1 MANFTAADIKR
12 LRELTAAGMLDT
24 KKALE
29 EADGD
34 FDKAVEILRLKG
46 AKDVNKRQG
55 RTAGNGLVA
64 AKIDGTASAVL
75 VELNCETDFVAKNE
89 RFQQLGEQVA
99 EHVAATAPAD
109 SETLL
114 SSSLAGKPVS
124 EHVAEVSAALGEKLE
139 VGRFGK
145 LGGEGKHVFLYLH
158 KTDPDLPP
166 QIGVVVELDAD
177 APEVGKDVAQ
187 HVAAMAPRYLTSAE
201 VPADAVETERRLAEQ
216 MAKDE
221 GKPEQAISKIVEGR
235 VNAFYKDVVLV
246 DQVFVKDGK
255 KPVKSVLAEA
265 GANITGFLRFRVG
278 QA

>member
-12 LRELTAAGMLDT
+12 LRELTAAGMMDT

-64 AKIDGTASAVL
+64 ARLEGTASGVL
-75 VELNCETDFVAKNE
+75 VELNCETDFVSKNE
-89 RFQQLGEQVA
+89 RFQELGEQLA

-109 SETLL
+109 RDALL
-114 SSSLAGKPVS
+114 SSSLSGKPVS
-124 EHVAEVSAALGEKLE
+124 ELVAEASAVLGEKLE
-139 VGRFGK
+139 VGRFGS
-145 LGGEGKHVFLYLH
+145 LGGDGKYVFLYLH

-166 QIGVVVELDAD
+166 QIGVLVELDAD
-177 APEVGKDVAQ
+177 APEAGRDVAQ
-187 HVAAMAPRYLTSAE
+187 HVAAMAPRYLTADE

-221 GKPEQAISKIVEGR
+221 GKPEQALPKIVEGR
-235 VNAFYKDVVLV
+235 VNAFYKDTVLV
-246 DQVFVKDGK
+246 DQLFVKDGK
-255 KPVKSVLAEA
+255 KPVKSILAEA